1 MTILR
6 IILAAV
12 RASRE
17 EAHDAALLARE
28 GGLA

>member
-1 MTILR
+1 MDFLR
-6 IILAAV
+6 IILAAI

-17 EAHDAALLARE
+17 EVRDAALLARE